1 MTYEIENLNIA
12 PTSKNTILMGDSIT
26 EFWKQINPNFF
37 EQHSILNR
45 GISGQTTS
53 QMMLRFGQDV
63 IDLKPKMVI
72 ILAGINDIAENL
84 GPISIESIFENICT
98 MVELAKENKIE
109 VVLCSVLPANHFYW
123 NPKIKPVDKILEL
136 NGLIKNYSDFHKIT
150 FIDYY
155 NAMIDDEKGLP
166 KKYADDGVHPN
177 LVGYQKMETLF
188 WEQIPAEFR

>member
-26 EFWKQINPNFF
+26 EFWKDINLTFF
-37 EQHSILNR
+37 KEHSILNR
-45 GISGQTTS
+45 GISGQTSS
-53 QMMLRFGQDV
+53 QMLLRFGQDV
-63 IDLKPKMVI
+63 IDLKPKMVV

-84 GPISIESIFENICT
+84 GPISIDAIFENVRS

-136 NGLIKNYSDFHKIT
+136 NSLIENYSDVQKIT
-150 FIDYY
+150 YIDYY
-155 NAMIDDEKGLP
+155 SAMVDNENGLP

-177 LVGYQKMETLF
+177 LAGYQKMETLF
-188 WEQIPAEFR
+188 LEKIPSEFR